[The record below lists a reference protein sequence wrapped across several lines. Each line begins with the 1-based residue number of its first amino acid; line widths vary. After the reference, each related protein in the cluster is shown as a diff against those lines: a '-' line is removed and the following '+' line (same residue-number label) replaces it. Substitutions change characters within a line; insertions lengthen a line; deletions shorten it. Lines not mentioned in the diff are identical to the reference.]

1 VNIQGSITPAC
12 ARERAS
18 VLPER
23 TDECERLDALALPH
37 LEA

>member
-1 VNIQGSITPAC
+1 VNTQGSITPAC
-12 ARERAS
+12 AGELAS

-23 TDECERLDALALPH
+23 ADECERLDALALPH